1 MNNIDIEIENDF
13 ANFKLRVNG
22 ILIYENR
29 VLGVQMQKNNF
40 YCLPGGHI
48 ELFENSIEAVKR
60 EIKEE
65 TGYDT
70 SVKKLISVAENFF
83 TRKNGKKIHEIS
95 LYYLLETIEDIDI
108 QKEYNIIEIDKDDE
122 VHHHFKWIKLEELA
136 DINFQPKEIKEK
148 IMKKNFDF
156 EHFICN

>member
-1 MNNIDIEIENDF
+1 MNNVDIEIENDF

-22 ILIYENR
+22 ILIRKDR
-29 VLGVQMQKNNF
+29 VLSVQMQKNNF

-48 ELFENSIEAVKR
+48 ELFENSMDAIKR
-60 EIKEE
+60 EFKEE

-70 SVKKLISVAENFF
+70 NVKELIAVAENFF

-95 LYYLLETIEDIDI
+95 LYYLLEAIEDINIED
-108 QKEYNIIEIDKDDE
+108 EYNIIEMDKNDKIY
-122 VHHHFKWIKLEELA
+122 HHFKWIKLKELK
-136 DINFQPKEIKEK
+136 NVSFQPKEIKEK
-148 IMKKNFDF
+148 IIEKNFNF